1 MGRLVRGVEP
11 LLFLA
16 LGLIWGSAYL
26 AVEVIGPVI
35 GPLAL
40 VAMRLGIGAAL
51 LTWIARSRAIRP
63 PSRRDALHIGV
74 VAITGLV
81 IPFTLIAWSQRGIDA
96 GLASIFSAATPL
108 FTIVLASLVI
118 ADEPISLRRL
128 GGVVIGFGGVVVVVS
143 GGIHGGGEPAAL
155 LAMLGAVVSYA
166 ITAVWTRRF
175 LRGAPALGVAAG
187 QVQIGFVVTA
197 ILALVFDRPDLGAL
211 GPDGWAAIVWLGLV
225 ASGLAPIVYF
235 RLIARWG
242 ASRTAVVNYLIPVVG
257 IGLGAMVLGE
267 TLEPSAI
274 LGGLVVIAGVTLA
287 SASLPLA
294 RLAGWSIR
302 LHPAPSG

>member
-1 MGRLVRGVEP
+1 MGRLGRGSEP

-16 LGLIWGSAYL
+16 LGLIWGSTYL
-26 AVEVIGPVI
+26 AVEVVGPVI

-40 VAMRLGIGAAL
+40 VAMRLGIGATL
-51 LTWIARSRAIRP
+51 LTWVTRSRATRL

-108 FTIVLASLVI
+108 FTIVLASLAI

-128 GGVVIGFGGVVVVVS
+128 SGVVLGFGGVVVVVS
-143 GGIHGGGEPAAL
+143 GGIHGGGEPMAL
-155 LAMLGAVVSYA
+155 IAMLGAVMSYA

-175 LRGAPALGVAAG
+175 LRGASALGVAAG

-197 ILALVFDRPDLGAL
+197 VLALAVERPDPGAIGL
-211 GPDGWAAIVWLGLV
+211 EAWAAIAWLGLV
-225 ASGLAPIVYF
+225 A
-235 RLIARWG
+235 
-242 ASRTAVVNYLIPVVG
+242 
-257 IGLGAMVLGE
+257 
-267 TLEPSAI
+267 
-274 LGGLVVIAGVTLA
+274 
-287 SASLPLA
+287 
-294 RLAGWSIR
+294 
-302 LHPAPSG
+302 

>member
-1 MGRLVRGVEP
+1 MARLVRGIEP

-16 LGLIWGSAYL
+16 LGLIWGSTYL
-26 AVEVIGPVI
+26 AVEVVGPVV

-51 LTWIARSRAIRP
+51 LTCIARARAIRR
-63 PSRRDALHIGV
+63 PSGRDALHVGV

-81 IPFTLIAWSQRGIDA
+81 VPFTLIAWSQRGIDA

-108 FTIVLASLVI
+108 FTIALASLVI

-128 GGVVIGFGGVVVVVS
+128 AGVILGFGGVVIVVS

-175 LRGAPALGVAAG
+175 LRGAPALGVATG
-187 QVQIGFVVTA
+187 QVQVGFVVTA
-197 ILALVFDRPDLGAL
+197 FLALAVDRPDLGAL
-211 GPDGWAAIVWLGLV
+211 EPDAWAAIAWLGLV
-225 ASGLAPIVYF
+225 ASGLAPILYF
-235 RLIARWG
+235 RLIGRWG

-257 IGLGAMVLGE
+257 VGLGAALLGE
-267 TLEPSAI
+267 ALQLSAI
-274 LGGLVVIAGVTLA
+274 LGGVVVVAGVTLA
-287 SASLPLA
+287 SASEPLA

-302 LHPAPSG
+302 LHPAPNG